1 MSVNQIN
8 VHFRGDSGASHAR
21 LVERSILR
29 LWASPGTFSS
39 PGEAPNPHSRE
50 PTSGLE
56 HQASQEVHTY
66 KRVAYKAT
74 ATTLGVRGFQCLS
87 SPQSPICMVT
97 VPIPGG
103 GHATAPHRHQPPEDL
118 CAPRRAE
125 GSGETRHRAVEHR
138 LGDNRHCRERNGGPG
153 SLGRGKGR
161 WPGARTPA
169 HRQSLGVAALV
180 HQLVAVLDQ
189 GLQLGLVA
197 GHPEEPG
204 QLLHHRHQV
213 LKDKKENRRARH
225 SWRLYW
231 LMTLAWTPQGAV
243 CTMPYSD
250 LKASLTLALSGNKT
264 QRLGECPRALSIQ
277 VADLELKPRSSG
289 EARSRRKL
297 LI

>member
-1 MSVNQIN
+1 MPELSTIPRLHGYSANTGGRARHCSTQAPASRRPLCPSQS
-8 VHFRGDSGASHAR
+8 RG
-21 LVERSILR
+21 
-29 LWASPGTFSS
+29 LWRNKT
-39 PGEAPNPHSRE
+39 
-50 PTSGLE
+50 
-56 HQASQEVHTY
+56 Q
-66 KRVAYKAT
+66 
-74 ATTLGVRGFQCLS
+74 
-87 SPQSPICMVT
+87 
-97 VPIPGG
+97 
-103 GHATAPHRHQPPEDL
+103 
-118 CAPRRAE
+118 
-125 GSGETRHRAVEHR
+125 GSGTPTRGQQT
-138 LGDNRHCRERNGGPG
+138 LQGGERGPG

-204 QLLHHRHQV
+204 QLLHHCHQV

-250 LKASLTLALSGNKT
+250 LEASLTLALSGNKT
-264 QRLGECPRALSIQ
+264 QRVGECPRALSIQ

-289 EARSRRKL
+289 EARSRL
-297 LI
+297 SS